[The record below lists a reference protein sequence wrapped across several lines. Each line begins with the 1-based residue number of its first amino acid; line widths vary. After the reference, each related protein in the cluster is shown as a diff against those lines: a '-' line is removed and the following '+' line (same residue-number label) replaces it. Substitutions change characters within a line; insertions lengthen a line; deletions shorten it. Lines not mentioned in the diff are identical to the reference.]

1 MAAATS
7 HRQFM
12 TVPALLVLGNV
23 NVDLVLGEVDGWP
36 AVGTEVMVDR
46 SEMRPGGSAGN
57 TALALSGMKVPHRMI
72 ASVGDDPNGAW
83 LSGRFDQASTEWIV
97 EPCETTLTVG
107 IVHKGGDRV
116 FFTTP
121 GHLQRA
127 SLEDLIER
135 LPEASGENAFALISG
150 GFLMPGIEAGTI
162 ELLSALAA
170 RGWRTAID
178 PGWPPAGWTEGNKQ
192 RMFEWISAADI
203 SLINAEEAKG
213 LSGQDDLDAAV
224 GQLVERVGPSH
235 TLVVKD
241 GSQWAHAH
249 AAGAHG
255 HAASPTVEVIDTVGA
270 GDTFNAAFLAALAK
284 GRTLAEALA
293 HGTDIAARAIST
305 FPRRY
310 CGS

>member
-1 MAAATS
+1 
-7 HRQFM
+7 M
-12 TVPALLVLGNV
+12 TVPALLILGNV

-36 AVGTEVMVDR
+36 AVGTEVVVDR

-72 ASVGDDPNGAW
+72 ASVGNDPNGAW
-83 LSGRFDQASTEWIV
+83 LSGRFDKASTEWIV

-127 SLEDLIER
+127 SLGDLVQH
-135 LPEASGENAFALISG
+135 PPQAPAGHAFALVSG
-150 GFLMPGIEAGTI
+150 GHLMPGIEAGTV
-162 ELLSALAA
+162 ELLSALSA

-178 PGWPPAGWTEGNKQ
+178 PGWPPAGWTDSNKS
-192 RMFEWISAADI
+192 RMYDWISAADI

-213 LSGQDDLDAAV
+213 LSGADDLDAAV
-224 GQLVERVGPSH
+224 ALLIERVGPGH

-241 GSQWAHAH
+241 GAQGAYAYE
-249 AAGAHG
+249 AGAHV
-255 HAASPTVEVIDTVGA
+255 HAPSPKVKVIDTVGA
-270 GDTFNAAFLAALAK
+270 GDTFNAAFLASLAK
-284 GRTLAEALA
+284 GRSLAEALA
-293 HGTDIAARAIST
+293 QGTDIAARAIST

>member
-1 MAAATS
+1 
-7 HRQFM
+7 M
-12 TVPALLVLGNV
+12 TVPALLILGNV

-36 AVGTEVMVDR
+36 AVGTEVVVDR

-57 TALALSGMKVPHRMI
+57 TALALSGMKVPYRMI
-72 ASVGDDPNGAW
+72 SSVGNDPNGDW
-83 LSGRFDQASTEWIV
+83 LSGQFDQATTEWIV
-97 EPCETTLTVG
+97 EPCDTTLTVG

-127 SLEDLIER
+127 SLDDLVQR
-135 LPEASGENAFALISG
+135 LPQAPDGPAFALISG
-150 GFLMPGIEAGTI
+150 GHLMPRIEAGTV
-162 ELLSALAA
+162 ELLSALSS

-178 PGWPPAGWTEGNKQ
+178 PGWPPAGWSDVNKR
-192 RMFEWISAADI
+192 RMFDWIASADI

-213 LSGQDDLDAAV
+213 LAGLDNLDAAV
-224 GQLVERVGPSH
+224 ALLIERVGPDH

-241 GSQWAHAH
+241 GAQGAHAYEGRTH
-249 AAGAHG
+249 F
-255 HAASPTVEVIDTVGA
+255 HAASPKVEVIDTVGA
-270 GDTFNAAFLAALAK
+270 GDTFNAAFLASLAK

-293 HGTDIAARAIST
+293 RGTDIAARAIST